1 MAAKPVILVTR
12 KLPDS
17 VEQKLAQHFTTIL
30 NPDDRLYSTAELLQL
45 TENADAILPCHT
57 EKFSAE
63 TIAQLPARVK
73 AIANFSVGVDHVDLD
88 AARQKQVIVTNTPD
102 VLSDATAEIAMLLML
117 GAARRA
123 SEGERLVR
131 NQKWKDWSPA
141 FMVGRQV
148 TGKRLG
154 ILGLGRVGQVVARR
168 GRGFDMTIHYHNR
181 NPLDPD
187 QAGDAIYHDS
197 VEALLANIDV
207 LSIHCP
213 ASEATRGLLNRER
226 IALMHR
232 DAILVNTSRGG
243 VIDDDALVA
252 SLQSG
257 VIAAAGLDV
266 FNGEP
271 DSIHPGY
278 RKLDNVFLMP
288 HIGSATRETR
298 DAMGF
303 RAIDNLISIFNGEE
317 PGDRVA

>member
-1 MAAKPVILVTR
+1 MSNKPVVLVTR
-12 KLPDS
+12 KLPAA
-17 VEQKLAQHFTTIL
+17 VEQKLAENFATIL
-30 NPDDRLYSTAELLQL
+30 NPDDKLYSTGELLEL
-45 TENADAILPCHT
+45 AAGADAILPCHT
-57 EKFSAE
+57 EKFPAA

-73 AIANFSVGVDHVDLD
+73 AIANFSVGVDHVDLE

-102 VLSDATAEIAMLLML
+102 VLSDATAEIAILLML

-131 NQKWKDWSPA
+131 SQQWQDWSPA
-141 FMVGRQV
+141 FMVGRQI

-168 GRGFDMTIHYHNR
+168 ARGFEMTVHYHNR
-181 NPLDPD
+181 KPLDPD
-187 QAGDAIYHDS
+187 QAGNAVYHAS
-197 VEALLANIDV
+197 VEDLLAEIDV

-213 ASEATRGLLNRER
+213 ASPATQGLINSDRL
-226 IALMHR
+226 ALMHR

-243 VIDDDALVA
+243 VIDDDALVTA
-252 SLQSG
+252 LRG
-257 VIAAAGLDV
+257 GDIAAAGLDV

-271 DSIHPGY
+271 DGIHPGY
-278 RKLDNVFLMP
+278 RQLDNVFLLP
-288 HIGSATRETR
+288 HIGSATAETR

-303 RAIDNLISIFNGEE
+303 RAIDNLIAIFNNEE

>member
-45 TENADAILPCHT
+45 AENADAILPCHT

-88 AARQKQVIVTNTPD
+88 AARQKQVVVTNTPD

-131 NQKWKDWSPA
+131 NQQWKDWSPA

-187 QAGDAIYHDS
+187 QAGNAIYHDS

-243 VIDDDALVA
+243 VIDDDALVEA
-252 SLQSG
+252 LQAGS
-257 VIAAAGLDV
+257 IAAAGLDV

-271 DSIHPGY
+271 ASIHPGY
-278 RKLDNVFLMP
+278 RQLDNVFLLP
-288 HIGSATRETR
+288 HIGSATHETR
-298 DAMGF
+298 QAMGF
-303 RAIDNLISIFNGEE
+303 RAIDNLVAIFNGEE